1 MVKRLLTVTLAIA
14 FVAGAIGWSQLV
26 SAEPEGKLPSRSD
39 KSCLK
44 CHQYDKQ
51 ANVLA
56 GKFAGVSS
64 KAKTIQL
71 QIGKEMEVIHFD
83 DKTVLKNAPTYKKIP
98 KKESVKII
106 YARRDG
112 KTYAT
117 EVVVKKGIDIP
128 KEQLATVE
136 EVAKLVAE
144 GPEKGKYVLIDSRP
158 GPMYDRGHVPTAKK
172 MPFFAFD
179 KLKDKI
185 LPKDKEILQVY
196 YCAGFS

>member
-1 MVKRLLTVTLAIA
+1 MVKRLLTVLLAVA
-14 FVAGAIGWSQLV
+14 FVAGTMGWSQLV
-26 SAEPEGKLPSRSD
+26 SAGPEGKLPSKSD

-56 GKFAGVSS
+56 GKLASVSR

-83 DKTVLKNAPTYKKIP
+83 DKTVLKNAPTFKKIP

-106 YARRDG
+106 YAKRDG

-117 EVVVKKGIDIP
+117 QVVVKKGIKVS

-136 EVAKLVAE
+136 EVAKLVAQ

-158 GPMYDRGHVPTAKK
+158 APMYDQGHVPTAKK

-179 KLKDKI
+179 KLKDKV
-185 LPKDKEILQVY
+185 LPKDKEVLQIY